1 MVKDVLNMSEI
12 KRQKALIKQIIKQLS
27 GDVDEDIE
35 LVPEYGISGKGYM
48 FCFQPSTRSF
58 VKIYK
63 NQKIYILGEYDKEKK
78 LLIYTTCGKI
88 VEIEADKVYT
98 TDFD

>member
-1 MVKDVLNMSEI
+1 MSDLD
-12 KRQKALIKQIIKQLS
+12 RQKKLIRQIIKQLS
-27 GDVDEDIE
+27 GEVDEDID
-35 LVPEYGISGKGYM
+35 LVPEYGIEGTGHM

-63 NQKIYILGEYDKEKK
+63 NQNIYVLGELNEGKK

-88 VEIEADKVYT
+88 VEIDTDKVYKI
-98 TDFD
+98 DFN

>member
-1 MVKDVLNMSEI
+1 MADIEY
-12 KRQKALIKQIIKQLS
+12 QKKLIKQIIRQLS
-27 GDVDEDIE
+27 GEVDEDVD
-35 LVPEYGISGKGYM
+35 LVPEYSIEGSGYM

-63 NQKIYILGEYDKEKK
+63 NQNVYVLGDLDDGKR

-88 VEIEADKVYT
+88 VEIDTDKVYKM
-98 TDFD
+98 DFN